1 MFIIPEYEL
10 IRQIYQG
17 DRTVLY
23 RAAHRQTLEKV
34 IVKTLRSDFPIPA
47 DIARL
52 KREYEIGKLL
62 DISGIVKP
70 LALFKHQNGVALVL
84 EDFDGETLSAY
95 FPVFRQSLRAFLTA
109 AIQLTKIV
117 GEIHQRYVIHK
128 DIKPSNII
136 INPEKQIMKL
146 ADFSI
151 SSFTRERQ
159 EMLDPLMLEGTLSYM
174 SPEQTG
180 RMNRIIDYRS
190 DYYSLGVTFY
200 EMLTGR
206 LPFQTEDPVELIHC
220 HFAVTPVAP
229 ESLRMGI
236 PKPLSD
242 IVMKLLAKNAED
254 RYQSTY
260 GITQDLEQCLLMN
273 DTSDVI
279 EPFTVGLYDMTDMFQ
294 IPQGLYGRD
303 KEIEKLLHVY
313 ERAVHG
319 SLEAVWVTGE
329 SGYGKSF
336 LIAETMK
343 TIMKDNG
350 WFFSGRFEPNKQHI
364 SYYAIFRAL
373 RQLVRQLLTE
383 NDQQIEEYRGR
394 LLKVLGT
401 SGKVLTD
408 LVPELELLI
417 GEQPNAKQLPP
428 QETQNRLHFLLQQF
442 FMVFS
447 VKDRPIILFLDD
459 LQWADAA
466 SLQFIDI
473 LLNDS
478 QMKHFLF
485 IGSYRSEM
493 DANRLSSTHVQ
504 LLDKLPS
511 RLVAECIVLQAI
523 EIADVQLLVAESLKA
538 DKEQVM
544 ELAQLI
550 LQKTGGNPFF
560 VKQFLTALY
569 EQNLLMFSYEENR
582 WVWNMTEIQKLRITD
597 NLMFLLAEKLQRMPP
612 KTQDLMRL
620 AACLGASFDLEALA
634 ILAQKSFTEGLQE
647 LEISIQTGLMIPVGT
662 DYKFF
667 NDTQGNAAARDIRF
681 MFVHDS
687 IQEAVYGSIEE
698 SQLAEMHLNIA
709 KKLLKE
715 LPEGQVEQ
723 RLFDIVNHMNVGS
736 ELLVEQ
742 EEYIQLLEF
751 NLAAGRKAK
760 SSNAYRSALQYY
772 NKALSLTNCLASAQP
787 EDISFTI
794 RLEKSEVL
802 YLNGQADEAE
812 MSYEQLLLD
821 ARTDEIKLEIYNLQV
836 ILYTNVGKQHKSVEV
851 GLKALAEQGIRIPKD
866 PTSIQIFLEYMK
878 LKVMIGRRNTLQLYD
893 LPIMDNEY
901 RTKLMNLMMSVAI
914 SAYFTNTNLFVLFMF
929 IMTKHALKYGN
940 TPIMAYVYGSYGLI
954 LGSGFGDYQR
964 GYLYGQLGERLNER
978 FQSHQFRSKS
988 HFSFG
993 LFVSS
998 WVKPFSVCLDHL
1010 KNSFRSGIEDG
1021 DLVFAGYALTYQ
1033 VLVKDFQGIAL
1044 TEVKEDLN
1052 NHYRILEQ
1060 TNHHDTLLM
1069 LEMLRMVILN
1079 LEGHSSNP
1087 LLIGENAE
1095 EEDQFVQK
1103 LEVHPNQVILHE
1115 YSVKKMM
1122 LFYLFGQYAEALQT
1136 GKDSESMQTVS
1147 FGLFHIPEHYFYYT
1161 LSIIM
1166 MYKEADMY
1174 AQKMFAKQVA
1184 KMQAKMDKWAKHC
1197 PENFLHL
1204 SLLMRAEW
1212 NRVTDHFQKAE
1223 QEYEAS
1229 IRQAREQGFIQHEAL
1244 ACELAAKMYRD
1255 AGREKI
1261 AKTYFI
1267 DAYYGY
1273 LSWGAKAKADELKL
1287 RYPSYLN
1294 SLKESQDWGTTKIS
1308 DYSLQALDFMTIM
1321 NTSRSLS
1328 SEVNLE
1334 QLIKRLME
1342 IVTFSSGAERSILVL
1357 KERDSLFVE
1366 AEMLSLEGKDSST
1379 VSSVAFETRDDLP
1392 VAIIQFVARTKE
1404 GVVLDD
1410 AANKGLFMH
1419 DPYVRKSESK
1429 SIFCEPI
1436 LHQGN
1441 LVGVFFLENNLI
1453 RNAFTSDRLDII
1465 KLISAQAAISI
1476 ENARLYNDLE
1486 SKVRERTNE
1495 LTLMETSRRELLS
1508 NISHDLGTPL
1518 TSIQG
1523 YVEAILDGVI
1533 QEPEEQRKYLSVV
1546 HMRIVGIQRLIT
1558 DLYQLS
1564 RLETKQFHFQL
1575 VPTACGT
1582 MVRQLFAKYEL
1593 DTANAGIKYTLHM
1606 TPMVGEDLLLTVD
1619 PDRIEQVYANIL
1631 YNAIKF
1637 SARGGLIDVRAEIRG
1652 EPSEL
1657 IIRVTDTGV
1666 GIGEEDL
1673 PHIFER
1679 FFKVSK
1685 SRSTT
1690 GGSGL
1695 GLAIAKEIVQYH
1707 GGQIWA
1713 ESRLGQGCSISFS
1726 LPVHKI

>member
-1 MFIIPEYEL
+1 MLILPEYEL

-23 RAAHRQTLEKV
+23 RAVHKPTMDKV
-34 IVKTLRSDFPIPA
+34 IIKTLRSDFPLST

-52 KREYEIGKLL
+52 KREFEIGKML
-62 DISGIVKP
+62 DIPGIVKP
-70 LALFKHQNGVALVL
+70 LGLPKHQNGVALIL
-84 EDFDGETLSAY
+84 EDFDGDTLSSY
-95 FPVFRQSLRAFLTA
+95 FPLFRQSLQTFLVS
-109 AIQLTKIV
+109 AIQLVKIV
-117 GEIHQRYVIHK
+117 GDIHQRYVIHK

-136 INPEKQIMKL
+136 MNPERQIMKL

-200 EMLTGR
+200 EMLTGI
-206 LPFQTEDPVELIHC
+206 LPFQTEDPVELIHS
-220 HFAVTPVAP
+220 HLAVTPIP
-229 ESLRMGI
+229 PDNIRMDI

-242 IVMKLLAKNAED
+242 IVMKLLAKNAEE
-254 RYQSTY
+254 RYQSAY
-260 GITQDLEQCLLMN
+260 GIIQDLEHCLMISKSPDELEHFA
-273 DTSDVI
+273 I
-279 EPFTVGLYDMTDMFQ
+279 GLYDMTDMFQ
-294 IPQGLYGRD
+294 IPQGLYGRAN
-303 KEIEKLLHVY
+303 ENEKLLHVY
-313 ERAVHG
+313 GRAVHG

-343 TIMKDNG
+343 TIMKDHG
-350 WFFSGRFEPNKQHI
+350 WFLSGRFEPNKQHV
-364 SYYAIFRAL
+364 SYHALARAL

-383 NDQQIEEYRGR
+383 KDQQIEEYRGR
-394 LLKVLGT
+394 LLKALGT
-401 SGKVLTD
+401 SGKVLID
-408 LVPELELLI
+408 LIPELVLLI

-428 QETQNRLHFLLQQF
+428 QETQNRLHYLLQQF
-442 FMVFS
+442 LFIFCA
-447 VKDRPIILFLDD
+447 KDRPIVLFLDD

-466 SLQFIDI
+466 SLQFIEL

-478 QMKHFLF
+478 QMRHFLF
-485 IGSYRSEM
+485 IGSYRSEY
-493 DANRLSSTHVQ
+493 DNLLSSTHVQ
-504 LLDKLPS
+504 LLDKLPA
-511 RLVAECIVLQAI
+511 RLTSEMIRLQPLVI
-523 EIADVQLLVAESLKA
+523 GDVQLLIADSLKT
-538 DKEQVM
+538 EHQQVA

-569 EQNLLMFSYEENR
+569 EQNLLTFSYEANR
-582 WVWNMTEIQKLRITD
+582 WIWDMNEIQKLRITD
-597 NLMFLLAEKLQRMPP
+597 NLMFLLAEKLQRMPSR
-612 KTQDLMRL
+612 TQYLLRL
-620 AACLGASFDLEALA
+620 AACLGASFDLEALGIIA
-634 ILAQKSFTEGLQE
+634 VTPFVEVLQE
-647 LEISIQTGLMIPVGT
+647 LEISIQTGLIIPVGT
-662 DYKFF
+662 DYKFY
-667 NDTQGNAAARDIRF
+667 TEIQGNSAAQDIRF

-687 IQEAVYGSIEE
+687 IQEAVYGSIE
-698 SQLAEMHLNIA
+698 QALLPEMHYMIA
-709 KKLLKE
+709 NKLMEHLHE
-715 LPEGQVEQ
+715 TEIEQ
-723 RLFDIVNHMNVGS
+723 RLFDIVNHMNIGS
-736 ELLVEQ
+736 GLISGRQ
-742 EEYIQLLEF
+742 EIIQLLEF
-751 NLAAGRKAK
+751 NLRAGRKAK

-772 NKALSLTNCLASAQP
+772 NKALALLRLVEGTELAELGFS
-787 EDISFTI
+787 I

-812 MSYEQLLLD
+812 ASYELLLSD
-821 ARTDEIKLEIYNLQV
+821 ARTNELKLEVYNLQV

-851 GLKALAEQGIRIPKD
+851 GLKALAEQGLRIPKE
-866 PTSIQIFLEYMK
+866 PTSVNIFLAYMN
-878 LKVMIGRRNTLQLYD
+878 LKAKIGRKNTLQLYD
-893 LPIMDNEY
+893 LPLMEDAY
-901 RTKLMNLMMSVAI
+901 MTRLMNLMMSIAV
-914 SAYFTNTNLFVLFMF
+914 SAYFVNTNLFVLFMF
-929 IMTKHALKYGN
+929 IMTKSALKHGN
-940 TPIMAYVYGSYGLI
+940 SSCMAYVYGSYGLI

-964 GYLYGQLGERLNER
+964 GYQYGQLGDRMNAR

-993 LFVSS
+993 LFVTP
-998 WVKPFSVCLDHL
+998 WVKPLQMCLEHL
-1010 KNSFRSGIEDG
+1010 KESFKSGIEDG

-1033 VLVKDFQGIAL
+1033 VLVKDFQGVAL
-1044 TEVKEDLN
+1044 AEVQEDLDK
-1052 NHYRILEQ
+1052 HYRILEQ

-1069 LEMLRMVILN
+1069 MEMLRMVILN
-1079 LEGHSSNP
+1079 LEGKAANP
-1087 LLIGENAE
+1087 LIIGID
-1095 EEDQFVQK
+1095 EEDEEQFVRK
-1103 LEVHPNQVILHE
+1103 LEIHSNQVILHE
-1115 YSVKKMM
+1115 YKVKKIM
-1122 LFYLFGQYAEALQT
+1122 LNYLFGQFAEALKA
-1136 GKDSESMQTVS
+1136 GKDAESMQAVS
-1147 FGLFHIPEHYFYYT
+1147 FGLFHIPENYFYYA
-1161 LSIIM
+1161 LSIAAV
-1166 MYKEADMY
+1166 YKDAAVAE
-1174 AQKMFAKQVA
+1174 QKMFAKLMR
-1184 KMQAKMDKWAKHC
+1184 KMLRKMDKWAAHC
-1197 PENFLHL
+1197 PENFSHL
-1204 SLLMRAEW
+1204 SLLMHAEW
-1212 NRVTDHFQKAE
+1212 SRVTGHVPKAE
-1223 QEYEAS
+1223 QGYEHA
-1229 IRQAREQGFIQHEAL
+1229 IRQAREQGFIQHEAI
-1244 ACELAAKMYRD
+1244 ACELAGRLYKE
-1255 AGREKI
+1255 AGRDKI
-1261 AKTYFI
+1261 AKTYLI

-1273 LSWGAKAKADELKL
+1273 LSWGAKAKADELKM
-1287 RYPSYLN
+1287 RYPNYLT
-1294 SLKESQDWGTTKIS
+1294 SLKEQLDWSTTNIS

-1328 SEVNLE
+1328 SEVNLD

-1357 KERDSLFVE
+1357 KERDNLFVE
-1366 AEMLSLEGKDSST
+1366 AEMLALDGKDSCI
-1379 VSSVAFETRDDLP
+1379 VNPVALETKEDLP
-1392 VAIIQFVARTKE
+1392 AAVIQFVARTKE

-1410 AANKGLFMH
+1410 AANTGFFTH
-1419 DPYVRKSESK
+1419 DPYIRETDAK

-1441 LVGVFFLENNLI
+1441 LVGVFYLENNLI

-1465 KLISAQAAISI
+1465 KLLSAQAAISI

-1486 SKVRERTNE
+1486 SKVKERTNE
-1495 LTLMETSRRELLS
+1495 LILMETSRRDLLS

-1575 VPTACGT
+1575 APTSCQT

-1593 DTANAGIKYTLHM
+1593 DAANAGITYTLDM
-1606 TPMVGEDLLLTVD
+1606 SPTEGEDLLLTVD
-1619 PDRIEQVYANIL
+1619 TDRIEQVYANIL

-1637 SARGGLIDVRAEIRG
+1637 SARGGFINVLVTIRP
-1652 EPSEL
+1652 EPFEL
-1657 IIRVTDTGV
+1657 VIRVTDTGV
-1666 GIGEEDL
+1666 GISEEDL

-1679 FFKVSK
+1679 FYKVSK
-1685 SRSTT
+1685 SRSTS

-1713 ESRLGQGCSISFS
+1713 ESRLGKGCSISFS
-1726 LPVHKI
+1726 LPVHRI

>member
-1 MFIIPEYEL
+1 MLFLPEYKL

-17 DRTVLY
+17 DRTILF
-23 RAAHRQTLEKV
+23 RALHKPTKEKV
-34 IVKTLRSDFPIPA
+34 IIKTLRSDFPISA

-52 KREYEIGKLL
+52 KREYEIGKML
-62 DISGIVKP
+62 DIPGIVKP
-70 LALFKHQNGVALVL
+70 LALPKYQNNVALIM

-95 FPVFRQSLRAFLTA
+95 FPVFRQSLQTFLVA
-109 AIQLTKIV
+109 AIQLVKIV
-117 GEIHQRYVIHK
+117 GDIHQRYVIHK

-136 INPEKQIMKL
+136 INPDKQIMKL

-180 RMNRIIDYRS
+180 RMNRIIDYRT

-220 HFAVTPVAP
+220 HFAVTPVP
-229 ESLRMGI
+229 PDSLRMDI

-254 RYQSTY
+254 RYQSAY
-260 GITQDLEQCLLMN
+260 GIIQDLEHCLMLCNSPDEMK
-273 DTSDVI
+273 S
-279 EPFTVGLYDMTDMFQ
+279 FTIGLYDMTDMFQ
-294 IPQGLYGRD
+294 IPQGLYGRTE
-303 KEIEKLLHVY
+303 EIDKLLYVY
-313 ERAVHG
+313 GRAVHG

-350 WFFSGRFEPNKQHI
+350 WFLSGRFEPNKQHV
-364 SYYAIFRAL
+364 SYHALSRAL
-373 RQLVRQLLTE
+373 RQLVHQLLTE
-383 NDQQIEEYRGR
+383 KDQQIEEYHGR

-408 LVPELELLI
+408 LVPELVLLI

-428 QETQNRLHFLLQQF
+428 QETQNRLHYLLRQFLF
-442 FMVFS
+442 IFCA
-447 VKDRPIILFLDD
+447 KDRPIVLFLDD

-466 SLQFIDI
+466 SLQFIDL

-485 IGSYRSEM
+485 IGSYRSEY
-493 DANRLSSTHVQ
+493 DTNWLSTTHVQ
-504 LLDKLPS
+504 LLDKLPE
-511 RLVAECIVLQAI
+511 RLVSERISLQPL
-523 EIADVQLLVAESLKA
+523 EIGDVQLLVAESLKT
-538 DKEQVM
+538 EQQQVA
-544 ELAQLI
+544 ELSQLV

-560 VKQFLTALY
+560 VKQFLSALH
-569 EQNLLMFSYEENR
+569 EQNLLTYCYEANR
-582 WVWNMTEIQKLRITD
+582 WIWDMSEIQKLRITD
-597 NLMFLLAEKLQRMPP
+597 NLMFLLAEKLLRMPSR
-612 KTQDLMRL
+612 TQYLLRQ
-620 AACLGASFDLEALA
+620 AACLGTSFDLETLGIIAMT
-634 ILAQKSFTEGLQE
+634 SFAEVLQE
-647 LEISIQTGLMIPVGT
+647 LEISIQSGLIIPVGM
-662 DYKFF
+662 DYKFY
-667 NDTQGNAAARDIRF
+667 NDMQGNSAAQDIRF
-681 MFVHDS
+681 MFIHDS
-687 IQEAVYGSIEE
+687 IQEAVYGSVEE
-698 SQLAEMHLNIA
+698 SMLPEMHLNIA
-709 KKLLKE
+709 NKLLE
-715 LPEGQVEQ
+715 LINEDQIEQ

-736 ELLVEQ
+736 GLITERQEL
-742 EEYIQLLEF
+742 IQLLEF
-751 NLAAGRKAK
+751 NLRAGRKAK

-772 NKALSLTNCLASAQP
+772 NKALAILELVEGVELADLGFS
-787 EDISFTI
+787 I

-812 MSYEQLLLD
+812 TSYEQLLLD
-821 ARTDEIKLEIYNLQV
+821 ARTNELKLEVYNLQV

-851 GLKALAEQGIRIPKD
+851 GLKALAEHGLRIPKE
-866 PTSIQIFLEYMK
+866 PTGVNIFLEYMK
-878 LKVMIGRRNTLQLYD
+878 LKAMIGRKNTLQLYD
-893 LPIMDNEY
+893 LPIMEDEY
-901 RTKLMNLMMSVAI
+901 RTKLMSLMNSLAV
-914 SAYFTNTNLFVLFMF
+914 SAYFVNTNLFVLFMF

-940 TPIMAYVYGSYGLI
+940 TPVMAYVYGSYGLI
-954 LGSGFGDYQR
+954 LGSGFGDYQL
-964 GYLYGQLGERLNER
+964 GYQYGQLGDRMNAR

-988 HFSFG
+988 YFSFG
-993 LFVSS
+993 LFVTP
-998 WVKPFSVCLDHL
+998 WVKPLQVCLEHL
-1010 KNSFRSGIEDG
+1010 KESFKSGIEDG

-1033 VLVKDFQGIAL
+1033 VLVKDFQGVAL
-1044 TEVKEDLN
+1044 SEVNEDLAKN
-1052 NHYRILEQ
+1052 YRILEQ

-1069 LEMLRMVILN
+1069 LEMLRMVIHN
-1079 LEGHSSNP
+1079 LEGKSANP
-1087 LLIGENAE
+1087 LIIGKDED
-1095 EEDQFVQK
+1095 EEDRFVRK
-1103 LEVHPNQVILHE
+1103 LEIHPNQVILHE
-1115 YSVKKMM
+1115 YTVKKMM
-1122 LFYLFGQYAEALQT
+1122 LYYLFGQYADAFKAGKEA
-1136 GKDSESMQTVS
+1136 EPMQSVS
-1147 FGLFHIPEHYFYYT
+1147 FGLFHIPENYFYYA
-1161 LSIIM
+1161 LSITA
-1166 MYKEADMY
+1166 MYKVVTIFE
-1174 AQKMFAKQVA
+1174 QKMFAKQMR
-1184 KMQAKMDKWAKHC
+1184 KMLRKMDKWAAHC

-1204 SLLMRAEW
+1204 SLLMHAEW
-1212 NRVTDHFQKAE
+1212 NRVTGQFQKAE
-1223 QEYEAS
+1223 QDYELS
-1229 IRQAREQGFIQHEAL
+1229 IRQAREHGFIQHEAI
-1244 ACELAAKMYRD
+1244 ACELAGKLYRD

-1261 AKTYFI
+1261 AKTYFV

-1287 RYPSYLN
+1287 RYPNYLT
-1294 SLKESQDWGTTKIS
+1294 SLKEQQDWSTTNIS
-1308 DYSLQALDFMTIM
+1308 DYSLQVLDFMTIM

-1342 IVTFSSGAERSILVL
+1342 IVTYSSGAERSILVL
-1357 KERDSLFVE
+1357 KEKDSLFVE
-1366 AEMLSLEGKDSST
+1366 AEMLALDGKDSCT
-1379 VSSVAFETRDDLP
+1379 VSSVALETREDLP
-1392 VAIIQFVARTKE
+1392 AAVIQFVARTKE

-1410 AANKGLFMH
+1410 ASNKGFFTH
-1419 DPYVRKSESK
+1419 DPYIRATEGK

-1441 LVGVFFLENNLI
+1441 LVGVFYLENNLI

-1465 KLISAQAAISI
+1465 KLLSAQAAISI

-1486 SKVRERTNE
+1486 SKVKERTNE
-1495 LTLMETSRRELLS
+1495 LILMETSRRDLLS

-1575 VPTACGT
+1575 APTSYQT

-1593 DTANAGIKYTLHM
+1593 DAANAGITYTLDM
-1606 TPMVGEDLLLTVD
+1606 AESEGEELLLTVD
-1619 PDRIEQVYANIL
+1619 ADRIEQVYANIL

-1637 SARGGLIDVRAEIRG
+1637 SARGGFIHVRVEIKAE
-1652 EPSEL
+1652 PFEL
-1657 IIRVTDTGV
+1657 VIRVSDTGV
-1666 GIGEEDL
+1666 GISEEDL

-1679 FFKVSK
+1679 FYKVSK
-1685 SRSTT
+1685 SRSTS

-1713 ESRLGQGCSISFS
+1713 ESRLGKGCSISFS
-1726 LPVHKI
+1726 LPVHRI

>member
-1 MFIIPEYEL
+1 MLLLPEYDL

-17 DRTVLY
+17 DRTVLF
-23 RAAHRQTLEKV
+23 RAIHKVTLEKV
-34 IVKTLRSDFPIPA
+34 IIKTLRSDFPIPA

-52 KREYEIGKLL
+52 KREFEIGSML
-62 DISGIVKP
+62 DIPGIVKP
-70 LALFKHQNGVALVL
+70 LALPKHQNGVALIL

-95 FPVFRQSLRAFLTA
+95 FPVFRQSLQTFLTS
-109 AIQLTKIV
+109 AIQLVKIV
-117 GEIHQRYVIHK
+117 GDIHQRYVIHK

-180 RMNRIIDYRS
+180 RMNRIIDYRT

-206 LPFQTEDPVELIHC
+206 LPFQTEDPVELIHS
-220 HFAVTPVAP
+220 HFAVTPIP
-229 ESLRMGI
+229 PDHIRMDI

-242 IVMKLLAKNAED
+242 IVMKLLAKNAEE
-254 RYQSTY
+254 RYQSAY
-260 GITQDLEQCLLMN
+260 GIIQDLEHCLMIVN
-273 DTSDVI
+273 SPDERQI
-279 EPFTVGLYDMTDMFQ
+279 FEIGLYDMTDMFQ
-294 IPQGLYGRD
+294 IPQGLYGRA

-313 ERAVHG
+313 GRAVHG
-319 SLEAVWVTGE
+319 SLEAVWVTGD

-343 TIMKDNG
+343 TIMKENG
-350 WFFSGRFEPNKQHI
+350 WFLPGRFEPNKQHV
-364 SYYAIFRAL
+364 SYHALAKAL

-383 NDQQIEEYRGR
+383 KDEQIAEYRGK
-394 LLKVLGT
+394 LLRALGS
-401 SGKVLTD
+401 SGKVLID
-408 LVPELELLI
+408 LIPELLVLI
-417 GEQPNAKQLPP
+417 GEQPSVKQLPP

-442 FMVFS
+442 LFTFC
-447 VKDRPIILFLDD
+447 VKDRPIVLFLDD

-466 SLQFIDI
+466 SLQFIEL

-478 QMKHFLF
+478 QMRHFLF
-485 IGSYRSEM
+485 IGSYRSESE
-493 DANRLSSTHVQ
+493 NLLSTTHVQ
-504 LLDKLPS
+504 LLDKLPV
-511 RLVAECIVLQAI
+511 RLVSERISLQPLEIGAI
-523 EIADVQLLVAESLKA
+523 ELLIAESLKT
-538 DKEQVM
+538 EQQQVA

-569 EQNLLMFSYEENR
+569 EQNLLTFSYEDNR
-582 WVWNMTEIQKLRITD
+582 WIWDIKEIQKLRITD
-597 NLMFLLAEKLQRMPP
+597 NLMFLLAEKLLRMPAR
-612 KTQDLMRL
+612 TQHLLRL
-620 AACLGASFDLEALA
+620 AACLGASFDLEALGIIA
-634 ILAQKSFTEGLQE
+634 MTGFTEVLQV
-647 LEISIQTGLMIPVGT
+647 LEISIQTGLIIPVGT
-662 DYKFF
+662 DYKFYH
-667 NDTQGNAAARDIRF
+667 DSQGNSAAQDIRF

-687 IQEAVYGSIEE
+687 IQEAVYGSIEQSE
-698 SQLAEMHLNIA
+698 LPDMHLMIA
-709 KKLLKE
+709 NKLLE
-715 LPEGQVEQ
+715 LLQEEEIEQ
-723 RLFDIVNHMNVGS
+723 RLFDIVNHMNLGS
-736 ELLVEQ
+736 GLLKERQ
-742 EEYIQLLEF
+742 ALIQLLEF
-751 NLAAGRKAK
+751 NLRAGRKAK

-772 NKALSLTNCLASAQP
+772 NKSLALLTLVEGKELA
-787 EDISFTI
+787 ELSFSI

-812 MSYEQLLLD
+812 ASYELLLSD
-821 ARTDEIKLEIYNLQV
+821 AGTNELKLEVYNLQV

-851 GLKALAEQGIRIPKD
+851 GLKALAEQGLRIPRE
-866 PTSIQIFLEYMK
+866 PTSVNIFLAYMN
-878 LKVMIGRRNTLQLYD
+878 LKAKIGRKNTLQLYD
-893 LPIMDNEY
+893 LPLMEDAY
-901 RTKLMNLMMSVAI
+901 MTRLMNLMMSIAV
-914 SAYFTNTNLFVLFMF
+914 SAYFVNTNLFVLFMF
-929 IMTKHALKYGN
+929 IMTKNALKYGN
-940 TPIMAYVYGSYGLI
+940 SSVMAYVYGSYGLI
-954 LGSGFGDYQR
+954 LGSGFGDYQL
-964 GYLYGQLGERLNER
+964 GYQYGQLGDRMNTR

-993 LFVSS
+993 LFVTP
-998 WVKPFSVCLDHL
+998 WVKPLQVCLEHL
-1010 KNSFRSGIEDG
+1010 KESFKNGIEDG

-1033 VLVKDFQGIAL
+1033 VLAKDFQGVAL
-1044 TEVKEDLN
+1044 SEVQEDLAK
-1052 NHYRILEQ
+1052 HYRILEQ

-1079 LEGHSSNP
+1079 LEGKAANP
-1087 LLIGENAE
+1087 LIIGTDDE
-1095 EEDQFVQK
+1095 EEDRFVRK
-1103 LEVHPNQVILHE
+1103 LEIHPNQVILHE
-1115 YSVKKMM
+1115 YTVKKMM
-1122 LFYLFGQYAEALQT
+1122 LYYLFGQFADAVKMGKNAEP
-1136 GKDSESMQTVS
+1136 MQSVS
-1147 FGLFHIPEHYFYYT
+1147 FGLFHIPENFFYYT
-1161 LSIIM
+1161 LSIAAV
-1166 MYKEADMY
+1166 YRGAALADQRMH
-1174 AQKMFAKQVA
+1174 AKLIRKMLR
-1184 KMQAKMDKWAKHC
+1184 KMDKWAAHC

-1204 SLLMRAEW
+1204 SLLMHAEW
-1212 NRVTDHFQKAE
+1212 HRVTGHIQKAE
-1223 QEYEAS
+1223 LAYEQS
-1229 IRQAREQGFIQHEAL
+1229 IRQAREQGFIQHEAI
-1244 ACELAAKMYRD
+1244 ACELAGRHYKE
-1255 AGREKI
+1255 AGRDKI
-1261 AKTYFI
+1261 AKTFLV

-1273 LSWGAKAKADELKL
+1273 LSWGAKAKADELKM
-1287 RYPSYLN
+1287 RYPNYLT
-1294 SLKESQDWGTTKIS
+1294 SLKEQQDWSTTNIS

-1342 IVTFSSGAERSILVL
+1342 VVTFSSGAERSVLVL
-1357 KERDSLFVE
+1357 KERDSLLVE
-1366 AEMLSLEGKDSST
+1366 AEMLAIDGKDSCMVNAISLE
-1379 VSSVAFETRDDLP
+1379 SKDDLP
-1392 VAIIQFVARTKE
+1392 ASVIQFVARTKE

-1410 AANKGLFMH
+1410 ATNKGFFTH
-1419 DPYVRKSESK
+1419 DPYIRASEVK

-1441 LVGVFFLENNLI
+1441 LVGVFYLENNLI

-1465 KLISAQAAISI
+1465 KLLSAQAAISI

-1486 SKVRERTNE
+1486 SKVKERTNE
-1495 LTLMETSRRELLS
+1495 LILMETSRRDLLS

-1575 VPTACGT
+1575 APTSCQS

-1593 DTANAGIKYTLHM
+1593 DAANAGITYTLDM
-1606 TPMVGEDLLLTVD
+1606 SPNDGGDDLLLTVD
-1619 PDRIEQVYANIL
+1619 TDRIEQVYANIL

-1637 SARGGLIDVRAEIRG
+1637 TARGGFINVFVTIRP
-1652 EPSEL
+1652 EPFEL
-1657 IIRVTDTGV
+1657 VVRVTDTGV
-1666 GIGEEDL
+1666 GISEEDL

-1679 FFKVSK
+1679 FYKVSK
-1685 SRSTT
+1685 SRSTS

-1713 ESRLGQGCSISFS
+1713 ESRLGKGCSISFS
-1726 LPVHKI
+1726 LPVHRI

>member
-1 MFIIPEYEL
+1 MLILPEYEL

-17 DRTVLY
+17 ERTVLY
-23 RAAHRQTLEKV
+23 RAVHKPSMEKV
-34 IVKTLRSDFPIPA
+34 IIKTLRSDFPISA

-52 KREYEIGKLL
+52 KREYEIGKML
-62 DISGIVKP
+62 DFPGIVKP
-70 LALFKHQNGVALVL
+70 LALPKHQNSLALIM

-95 FPVFRQSLRAFLTA
+95 FPMFRQSIQAFLIA
-109 AIQLTKIV
+109 AIQLVKIV
-117 GEIHQRYVIHK
+117 GDIHQRYVIHK

-159 EMLDPLMLEGTLSYM
+159 EMLDPMMLEGTLSYM

-180 RMNRIIDYRS
+180 RMNRIIDYRT

-220 HFAVTPVAP
+220 HFAVTPIPP

-242 IVMKLLAKNAED
+242 IVMKLLSKNAED
-254 RYQSTY
+254 RYQSAY
-260 GITQDLEQCLLMN
+260 GIIQDLEHCLMLSNSGEEM
-273 DTSDVI
+273 T
-279 EPFTVGLYDMTDMFQ
+279 EFTVGFYDMTDMFQ
-294 IPQGLYGRD
+294 IPQGLYGRTQ
-303 KEIEKLLHVY
+303 EIENLLHVY
-313 ERAVHG
+313 GRAVHG

-329 SGYGKSF
+329 SGYGKTF

-350 WFFSGRFEPNKQHI
+350 WFLSGRFEPNKQHV
-364 SYYAIFRAL
+364 SYHALSRAL

-383 NDQQIEEYRGR
+383 KDHQIEQYRGR
-394 LLKVLGT
+394 LQKILGT

-408 LVPELELLI
+408 LVPDLVLLI
-417 GEQPNAKQLPP
+417 GEQPIAKQLPP

-442 FMVFS
+442 LLIFCA
-447 VKDRPIILFLDD
+447 KDRPIVLFLDD

-466 SLQFIDI
+466 SLQFLDL

-478 QMKHFLF
+478 QMKYFLF
-485 IGSYRSEM
+485 IGSYRSEY
-493 DANRLSSTHVQ
+493 DTNWLSSTRVQ
-504 LLDKLPS
+504 LLDKLPE
-511 RLVAECIVLQAI
+511 RLVTERIILQPL
-523 EIADVQLLVAESLKA
+523 EIADVQQLIAESLKT
-538 DKEQVM
+538 EQQKVV
-544 ELAQLI
+544 ELAQLV

-560 VKQFLTALY
+560 VKQFLTALH
-569 EQNLLMFSYEENR
+569 EQNLLTFNYEVNR
-582 WVWNMTEIQKLRITD
+582 WIWDIGEIQKLRITD

-612 KTQDLMRL
+612 RTQYLMRL
-620 AACLGASFDLEALA
+620 AACLGASFDLEALG
-634 ILAQKSFTEGLQE
+634 IISKMSFTDVLHE
-647 LEISIQTGLMIPVGT
+647 LEIAIQNGLMIPVGT

-667 NDTQGNAAARDIRF
+667 IEMQGNSTARDIRF

-698 SQLAEMHLNIA
+698 SELPEMHLNIA
-709 KKLLKE
+709 HQLLE
-715 LPEGQVEQ
+715 QLPEDQAQ
-723 RLFDIVNHMNVGS
+723 PRLFDIVNHMNMGS
-736 ELLVEQ
+736 NLLTERQEL
-742 EEYIQLLEF
+742 IQLLEF
-751 NLAAGRKAK
+751 NLGAGRKAK

-772 NKALSLTNCLASAQP
+772 NKALALLKLVEGVELNDL
-787 EDISFTI
+787 SFSI

-812 MSYEQLLLD
+812 ISYEELLVD
-821 ARTDEIKLEIYNLQV
+821 ARTNELKLEVYNLQV

-851 GLKALAEQGIRIPKD
+851 GLKALAEQGIRVSKE
-866 PTSIQIFLEYMK
+866 PTGVNIFFEYMK
-878 LKVMIGRRNTLQLYD
+878 LKAMIGRKNTLQLYD
-893 LPIMDNEY
+893 LPIMEDEY
-901 RTKLMNLMMSVAI
+901 RTKLMNLMMSIAI
-914 SAYFTNTNLFVLFMF
+914 SAYFVNTNLFVLFMF

-940 TPIMAYVYGSYGLI
+940 TPMMAYVYGCYGLI
-954 LGSGFGDYQR
+954 LGSGFGDYQL
-964 GYLYGQLGERLNER
+964 GYQYGQLGDRMNAR

-993 LFVSS
+993 IFVTP
-998 WVKPFSVCLDHL
+998 WVKPLQVCLDHL
-1010 KNSFRSGIEDG
+1010 KESFRSGIEDG

-1033 VLVKDFQGIAL
+1033 ILVKDFQGVVL
-1044 TEVKEDLN
+1044 SEVQEDLAKN
-1052 NHYRILEQ
+1052 YRILEQ

-1069 LEMLRMVILN
+1069 LEMLRMVIDN
-1079 LEGHSSNP
+1079 LEGKSENP
-1087 LLIGENAE
+1087 LILGRDEE
-1095 EEDQFVQK
+1095 EEDQFVRK
-1103 LEVHPNQVILHE
+1103 LEIHPNQVIFHE
-1115 YSVKKMM
+1115 YTVKKMM
-1122 LFYLFGQYAEALQT
+1122 LNYLFGQYEEALKF
-1136 GKDSESMQTVS
+1136 GREAEPMQSVS
-1147 FGLFHIPEHYFYYT
+1147 FGLFHIPENYFYYA
-1161 LSIIM
+1161 LSIAAK
-1166 MYKEADMY
+1166 YKEA
-1174 AQKMFAKQVA
+1174 AILEQKMLAKQMR
-1184 KMQAKMDKWAKHC
+1184 KMLRKMDKWAAHC

-1204 SLLMRAEW
+1204 SLFMHAEW
-1212 NRVTDHFQKAE
+1212 NRVTGHFQKAE
-1223 QEYEAS
+1223 QEYETS
-1229 IRQAREQGFIQHEAL
+1229 IRQAREQGFIQHEAM
-1244 ACELAAKMYRD
+1244 ACEQAGKMYKE

-1261 AKTYFI
+1261 AKTYFV

-1273 LSWGAKAKADELKL
+1273 LSWGAKAKAEELML
-1287 RYPSYLN
+1287 RYPNYLT
-1294 SLKESQDWGTTKIS
+1294 SLKESKDWSTTKIS

-1328 SEVNLE
+1328 SEVNLD

-1342 IVTFSSGAERSILVL
+1342 IVTYSSGAERSILVL

-1366 AEMLSLEGKDSST
+1366 AEMLAIDGKDSCT
-1379 VSSVAFETRDDLP
+1379 VSSVLLETREDLP
-1392 VAIIQFVARTKE
+1392 TAVIQFVARTKE

-1410 AANKGLFMH
+1410 AEKKGFFTH
-1419 DPYVRKSESK
+1419 DPYIRATESK

-1441 LVGVFFLENNLI
+1441 LVGVFYLENNLI

-1465 KLISAQAAISI
+1465 KLLSAQAAISI

-1486 SKVRERTNE
+1486 SKVKERTNE
-1495 LTLMETSRRELLS
+1495 LILMETSRRDLLS

-1533 QEPEEQRKYLSVV
+1533 QEPEEQRKYLTVV

-1575 VPTACGT
+1575 APTSCGT

-1593 DTANAGIKYTLHM
+1593 DAANAGITYTLNMAHSE
-1606 TPMVGEDLLLTVD
+1606 GEELLLTVD
-1619 PDRIEQVYANIL
+1619 TDRIEQVYANIL

-1637 SARGGLIDVRAEIRG
+1637 STRGGFIDVHVAIKD

-1657 IIRVTDTGV
+1657 VIRVTDTGV
-1666 GIGEEDL
+1666 GISEEDL

-1679 FFKVSK
+1679 FYKVSK
-1685 SRSTT
+1685 SRSTS

-1713 ESRLGQGCSISFS
+1713 ESRLGKGCSISFS
-1726 LPVHKI
+1726 LPVHRI

>member
-1 MFIIPEYEL
+1 MLILPEYEL

-17 DRTVLY
+17 DRTVLF
-23 RAAHRQTLEKV
+23 RAIHKPTMEKV
-34 IVKTLRSDFPIPA
+34 IIKTLRSDFPVSA
-47 DIARL
+47 DVARL

-70 LALFKHQNGVALVL
+70 LGLPKYQNSIALVL
-84 EDFDGETLSAY
+84 EDFDGDTLSAY
-95 FPVFRQSLRAFLTA
+95 FPLFRQSLQAFLTA
-109 AIQLTKIV
+109 AIQLVKIV
-117 GEIHQRYVIHK
+117 GNIHQKYVIHK

-136 INPEKQIMKL
+136 INPDKQIMKL

-159 EMLDPLMLEGTLSYM
+159 EMLDPNQLEGTLSYM

-220 HFAVTPVAP
+220 HFAVTPISP
-229 ESLRMGI
+229 DNIRMDI
-236 PKPLSD
+236 PKPLAE

-254 RYQSTY
+254 RYQSAY
-260 GITQDLEQCLLMN
+260 GIIQDLEHCLMMVN
-273 DTSDVI
+273 APDDI
-279 EPFTVGLYDMTDMFQ
+279 QDFTIGLYDMTDMFQ
-294 IPQGLYGRD
+294 IPQGLYGRSQ
-303 KEIEKLLHVY
+303 EIEKLLYVY
-313 ERAVHG
+313 SRAIHG
-319 SLEAVWVTGE
+319 SVEAVWVTGE

-343 TIMKDNG
+343 MVMKDNS
-350 WFFSGRFEPNKQHI
+350 WFLSGRFEPGKQHV
-364 SYYAIFRAL
+364 SYHALSRAL

-383 NDQQIEEYRGR
+383 KDQQIEAYRVQ

-408 LVPELELLI
+408 LIPELDLLI

-442 FMVFS
+442 LLIFCS
-447 VKDRPIILFLDD
+447 KDRPIVLFLDD

-466 SLQFIDI
+466 SLQFIDL

-478 QMKHFLF
+478 QMRHFLF
-485 IGSYRSEM
+485 IGAYRSEH
-493 DANRLSSTHVQ
+493 DTNWLSSTHVQ
-504 LLDKLPS
+504 LLDKLPE
-511 RLVAECIVLQAI
+511 RLVSERIVLKAL
-523 EIADVQLLVAESLKA
+523 EISDVKQLVAESLKT
-538 DKEQVM
+538 ESQQVA
-544 ELAQLI
+544 ELAQLV

-569 EQNLLMFSYEENR
+569 EQNLLAYSYEANR
-582 WVWNMTEIQKLRITD
+582 WIWDMNEIQKLRITD
-597 NLMFLLAEKLQRMPP
+597 NLMFLLAEKLLRMPSR
-612 KTQDLMRL
+612 TQYLLRQ
-620 AACLGASFDLEALA
+620 AACLGATFDLEALGIIA
-634 ILAQKSFTEGLQE
+634 MTSFEEVLQE
-647 LEISIQTGLMIPVGT
+647 LEVSIQTGLIIPVGT
-662 DYKFF
+662 DYKFYT
-667 NDTQGNAAARDIRF
+667 DSQGNSAAQDIRF

-687 IQEAVYGSIEE
+687 IQEAVYGSIE
-698 SQLAEMHLNIA
+698 QFDLAETHLHIA
-709 KKLLKE
+709 RKLLAY
-715 LPEGQVEQ
+715 LPEAQIEQ
-723 RLFDIVNHMNVGS
+723 RLFDIINHMNLGS
-736 ELLVEQ
+736 DLLEERQELVS
-742 EEYIQLLEF
+742 LLEF
-751 NLAAGRKAK
+751 NLRAGRKAK

-772 NKALSLTNCLASAQP
+772 NKALALLNLVENKEM
-787 EDISFTI
+787 EDLSFSI

-812 MSYEQLLLD
+812 TSYEQLLLD
-821 ARTDEIKLEIYNLQV
+821 ARTNELKLEVYNLQV
-836 ILYTNVGKQHKSVEV
+836 ILYTNVGKQRKSVEV
-851 GLKALAEQGIRIPKD
+851 GLKALAEQGIRIPSE
-866 PTSIQIFLEYMK
+866 PTSANIFLAYIN
-878 LKVMIGRRNTLQLYD
+878 LKAKIGRKNTLQLYD
-893 LPIMDNEY
+893 LPIMEDEY
-901 RTKLMNLMMSVAI
+901 RFKLMSLMMSVAV
-914 SAYFTNTNLFVLFMF
+914 SAYFVNTNLFVLFMF

-940 TPIMAYVYGSYGLI
+940 TPVMAYVYGSYGLI
-954 LGSGFGDYQR
+954 LGSGFGDYQL
-964 GYLYGQLGERLNER
+964 GYQYGQLGERLNAR
-978 FQSHQFRSKS
+978 FQSHQYRSKS

-993 LFVSS
+993 LFVTP
-998 WVKPFSVCLDHL
+998 WVKPLQVSLEHL
-1010 KNSFRSGIEDG
+1010 NESFKSGIEDG

-1033 VLVKDFQGIAL
+1033 VLAKDFQGVAL
-1044 TEVKEDLN
+1044 PEVQEELN
-1052 NHYRILEQ
+1052 KHYRILEQ

-1069 LEMLRMVILN
+1069 LEMLRMVIQN
-1079 LEGHSSNP
+1079 LEGKAGNP
-1087 LLIGENAE
+1087 LIVGTDE
-1095 EEDQFVQK
+1095 ETEERFVQK
-1103 LEVHPNQVILHE
+1103 LIIHPNQVILHE
-1115 YSVKKMM
+1115 YKVKKMM
-1122 LFYLFGQYAEALQT
+1122 LYYLFGQYDAALKT
-1136 GKDSESMQTVS
+1136 GKEAEPMQSVS
-1147 FGLFHIPEHYFYYT
+1147 FGLFHIPENYFYYA
-1161 LSIIM
+1161 LSIAAV
-1166 MYKEADMY
+1166 YKDATIFE
-1174 AQKMFAKQVA
+1174 QKLYAKQMS
-1184 KMQAKMDKWAKHC
+1184 KMLRKMDKWATHC

-1204 SLLMRAEW
+1204 SSLMRAEW
-1212 NRVTDHFQKAE
+1212 NRAMGNFQKAE
-1223 QEYEAS
+1223 QDYEMS
-1229 IRQAREQGFIQHEAL
+1229 IRQAREQGFIQHEAI
-1244 ACELAAKMYRD
+1244 ACELAGRLYKD

-1287 RYPSYLN
+1287 RYPNYLT
-1294 SLKESQDWGTTKIS
+1294 SLKEQQDWSTTNIS

-1342 IVTFSSGAERSILVL
+1342 IVTYSSGAERSILVL
-1357 KERDSLFVE
+1357 KEKESLYVE
-1366 AEMLSLEGKDSST
+1366 AEMLATEGKDSCT
-1379 VSSVAFETRDDLP
+1379 VSSVALETREDLP
-1392 VAIIQFVARTKE
+1392 AAVIHFVARTKE

-1410 AANKGLFMH
+1410 AANKGIFTH
-1419 DPYVRKSESK
+1419 DPYIRAAEGR

-1441 LVGVFFLENNLI
+1441 LVGVFYLENNLI

-1465 KLISAQAAISI
+1465 KLLSAQAAISI

-1486 SKVRERTNE
+1486 SKVKERTNE
-1495 LTLMETSRRELLS
+1495 LILMETSRRDLLS

-1575 VPTACGT
+1575 APTSCQT

-1593 DTANAGIKYTLHM
+1593 DCANAGITYTLDM
-1606 TPMVGEDLLLTVD
+1606 ANSEEEEMLLTVD
-1619 PDRIEQVYANIL
+1619 TDRIEQVYANII

-1637 SARGGLIDVRAEIRG
+1637 SAKGGFIHVHVVIKGDPR
-1652 EPSEL
+1652 EL
-1657 IIRVTDTGV
+1657 VIRVTDTGV
-1666 GIGEEDL
+1666 GISEEDL

-1679 FFKVSK
+1679 FYKVSK
-1685 SRSTT
+1685 SRSTS

-1713 ESRLGQGCSISFS
+1713 ESRLGKGCSISFS
-1726 LPVHKI
+1726 LPVHRI